1 MENTPME
8 NTPMG
13 NTPIEERRSTRL
25 AAKAPVSYKQTRAYT
40 KRAVKDQA
48 MKIAEQE
55 QAQGNS
61 EPMNQL
67 QNFNNAVDA
76 AADDDDALAM
86 LCGQFGSLCKVG
98 SSSNSASMEE
108 GGRKRRRHGK
118 KTHKK
123 HHKKHHKKT
132 HKRRH

>member
-1 MENTPME
+1 MADT
-8 NTPMG
+8 TMG
-13 NTPIEERRSTRL
+13 NTGRPRRAATAAAL
-25 AAKAPVSYKQTRAYT
+25 APGFYKQTRTYT
-40 KRAVKDQA
+40 KRAVKDEAMRIAKEQQA
-48 MKIAEQE
+48 E
-55 QAQGNS
+55 GNS